1 MATEKRLID
10 ANALLSKFKEHRN
23 LYAPSWE
30 AFKVSSINVKSRVDE
45 IDTCMADVINAPTID
60 AVEVVY
66 GRWIITETIPTLEKT
81 VECSACRR
89 KTHYPKARWNDI
101 RLTKYC
107 PNCGAKMDLEEQG

>member
-60 AVEVVY
+60 AVEVVH
-66 GRWIITETIPTLEKT
+66 GEWSTIEDDYCGLIALQCSECNAEWWFEDDSSFEKY
-81 VECSACRR
+81 S
-89 KTHYPKARWNDI
+89 
-101 RLTKYC
+101 YC
-107 PNCGAKMDLEEQG
+107 PNCGAKMDK